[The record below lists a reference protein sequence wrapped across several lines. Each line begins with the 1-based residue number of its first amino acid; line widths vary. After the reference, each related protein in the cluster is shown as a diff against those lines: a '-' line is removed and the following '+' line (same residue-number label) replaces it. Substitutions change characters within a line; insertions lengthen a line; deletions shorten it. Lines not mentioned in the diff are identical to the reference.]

1 MEQLEKIV
9 KMEQLVNELIIMFD
23 LKDDNNTRNDIT
35 DIIKGVVLTSNT
47 NPELM
52 YDSFIQCG
60 RTAKETGHSIEEIAN
75 MLEKLANNYGIK
87 GSCAGDLLKSQ
98 MLKCNL

>member
-1 MEQLEKIV
+1 
-9 KMEQLVNELIIMFD
+9 MEQLVNELIIMFD
-23 LKDDNNTRNDIT
+23 LRDDDSTRNCII
-35 DIIKGVVLTSNT
+35 DIIKAVALTSNT

-60 RTAKETGHSIEEIAN
+60 KTAKETGHSIEEIAN
-75 MLEKLANNYGIK
+75 MLGKLANNYGIK